1 MDRRVALALLVLALL
16 TPLALLAAQPLP
28 TQQTGVQQPPPGNE
42 KAFTVEYARWIEA
55 KGNLSVL
62 EVAVT
67 YYGDRVLLDVKASLE
82 PGCGGRVVSLQPVT
96 LGSWPSGATK
106 VVRFTVDTSKMGGR
120 CTGVI
125 AITWKRE
132 WDPTL
137 RDVLV
142 PSVGFARLQVDTS
155 YCGAPTLSVEVSPT
169 ILYMDREN
177 TVTVR
182 VGNTGR
188 FAISDITVDVLVE
201 GASVSGAS
209 YPVQLKASRLEPG
222 EWRSYTLRLVPS
234 SPVVA
239 LTFRSSYANCMGQEV
254 SSTTTARLAAVK
266 GQAVLVAPLNGS
278 VAAGETREVEVKIV
292 NLGSVELTGVRVALS
307 AQGAGIALEPQLVD
321 VGDIPAGGE
330 RVFTVR
336 VAVPETAVGSIPVS
350 YTLSYKTPNGG
361 VAVQPGSFTLFVV
374 QSSQVYVTSV
384 DVVPQEPRVG
394 DILVLSVNIVNDG
407 GFPVYGVNVSA
418 SAGEGLR
425 PLRAT
430 YSFLGRL
437 EAQAVTSV
445 PFSYKVEA
453 PGRHTVTFT
462 VVYRDAYGKTHRAV
476 RSITVN
482 AVQGAA
488 QAGETGKPKRP
499 SLETW
504 WPLIAALVGV
514 AVVVVAWKLV
524 KRR

>member
-1 MDRRVALALLVLALL
+1 MRDRRRALTLLVLVLL
-16 TPLALLAAQPLP
+16 APLALAAAQPALP
-28 TQQTGVQQPPPGNE
+28 QGGVEQPPGYE
-42 KAFTVEYARWIEA
+42 KAFTVEYARWVET

-67 YYGDRVLLDVKASLE
+67 YYGDRVLLDAKASLE
-82 PGCGGRVVSLQPVT
+82 PGCGGRVASPQPVT

-106 VVRFTVDTSKMGGR
+106 VVRFTVDTREMGGR
-120 CTGVI
+120 CTGVV
-125 AITWKRE
+125 ALTWERE

-188 FAISDITVDVLVE
+188 FPISDATVDVLVE

-209 YPVQLKASRLEPG
+209 YPVQLRATRLEPG

-234 SPVVA
+234 SPAVA
-239 LTFRSSYANCMGQEV
+239 LTFRSSYANCMGEVV
-254 SSTTTARLAAVK
+254 SSTVTARLAAVK

-278 VAAGETREVEVKIV
+278 VSAGETRMVEVRVV

-307 AQGAGIALEPQLVD
+307 AQGAGIALEPQLVG

-336 VAVPETAVGSIPVS
+336 VAVPETAAGSIPVG
-350 YTLSYKTPNGG
+350 YTLSYRTPDGG
-361 VAVQPGSFTLFVV
+361 VAVQQGSFTLFVV

-394 DILVLSVNIVNDG
+394 DILVLSVNLVNDG

-418 SAGEGLR
+418 SAGEGLK

-445 PFSYKVEA
+445 PFSYRVEA

-462 VVYRDAYGKTHRAV
+462 VVYRDAYGRVHRAV
-476 RSITVN
+476 RTV
-482 AVQGAA
+482 AVDAVEAAA
-488 QAGETGKPKRP
+488 QAGETGKPRRP
-499 SLETW
+499 SLAAW
-504 WPLIAALVGV
+504 WPIVAALAGV
-514 AVVVVAWKLV
+514 AVVVVAWRMV
-524 KRR
+524 RRR